1 MSDILGQEIKPAAK
15 AKVVLTHPDGREIV
29 LEHFFVVGFTKAEVS
44 VEEDTNVEVVTTVNL
59 DAMIFCE
66 EIAADIVDRYRA
78 QLQEKET
85 GILSGPAAIVQFD
98 DLKRKQ

>member
-1 MSDILGQEIKPAAK
+1 MSDLLGQEIKPAAK

-29 LEHFFVVGFTKAEVS
+29 LEHFFIVGFTKADVTL
-44 VEEDTNVEVVTTVNL
+44 EEDTNVEVVTTVNL

-66 EIAADIVDRYRA
+66 GIAVDIVDKYRA
-78 QLQEKET
+78 QQEEKET
-85 GILSGPAAIVQFD
+85 GIVSGPAAIVQFD